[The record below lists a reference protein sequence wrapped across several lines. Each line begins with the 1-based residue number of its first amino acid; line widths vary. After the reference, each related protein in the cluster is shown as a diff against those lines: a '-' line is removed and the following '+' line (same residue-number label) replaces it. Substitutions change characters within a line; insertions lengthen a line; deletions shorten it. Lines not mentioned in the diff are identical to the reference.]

1 MIVSRT
7 HRPSVPIIEYLNE
20 ADIKHGKRVFIN
32 FSQLP
37 KSVKDDIYKD
47 LEKRGINK
55 EQFDAFVAGRN
66 TGTLAKAKMGS
77 GAVSGSFQNNLSLEA
92 MT

>member
-1 MIVSRT
+1 MIVSRM

-37 KSVKDDIYKD
+37 KSVKDDIYQD
-47 LEKRGINK
+47 LERNSLMPLLLVVTTARWPKQRW
-55 EQFDAFVAGRN
+55 DRVRCLRAFRII
-66 TGTLAKAKMGS
+66 
-77 GAVSGSFQNNLSLEA
+77 
-92 MT
+92 